1 MGNCINL
8 GSTVK
13 QDDVKEPTLADR
25 FLSAYLG
32 CNQYC
37 MNLSISTEVEVKDVY
52 SHHTDDLTLSTNKI
66 VPENVYH
73 NCTYENTPA
82 YTYEH
87 LKKLVK
93 VLRVL
98 DGDTVDIALQ
108 EESGKIFQH
117 RVRLYGIDTPEKRPS
132 ASDPEREKEI
142 AASKRSS
149 EALTGRL
156 KENDNMV
163 VALFYKP
170 DKYGRLMCTFYDK
183 QGDDINQWMVTSG
196 FAYEYFGKT
205 KKTFREV
212 SEKKTIV
219 VSECDND
226 YFETPRKESGKTE
239 ETEETDAV
247 DVADDFEEIE
257 KMS

>member
-1 MGNCINL
+1 MGNCITMTSNAKA
-8 GSTVK
+8 G
-13 QDDVKEPTLADR
+13 QDAVEEPTIVDR
-25 FLSAYLG
+25 FLSAYLA

-37 MNLSISTEVEVKDVY
+37 MNLSVSTEVDEAKDVY
-52 SHHTDDLTLSTNKI
+52 SHHTDDLSIKPVI
-66 VPENVYH
+66 PENVYQD
-73 NCTYENTPA
+73 CTYENTPS

-87 LKKLVK
+87 MRKMVK
-93 VLRVL
+93 VLRVV

-108 EESGKIFQH
+108 EETGKIFKH

-149 EALTGRL
+149 EALMDKL
-156 KENDNMV
+156 KENDHLV
-163 VALFYKP
+163 IALFYKP

-183 QGDDINQWMVTSG
+183 QGDDINQWMVKSG

-205 KKTFREV
+205 KKAFCEA

-226 YFETPRKESGKTE
+226 YFETPRKEADSTE
-239 ETEETDAV
+239 
-247 DVADDFEEIE
+247 ADDFEEIE
-257 KMS
+257 EMS

>member
-1 MGNCINL
+1 MGNCI
-8 GSTVK
+8 TVSSNAK
-13 QDDVKEPTLADR
+13 VAPEPTLVDR
-25 FLSAYLG
+25 FLS

-37 MNLSISTEVEVKDVY
+37 ISLSISTADEIHEAKDIY
-52 SHHTDDLTLSTNKI
+52 RHHTDDLSITTIKTVI
-66 VPENVYH
+66 TENVYQ

-87 LKKLVK
+87 MKKMIK
-93 VLRVL
+93 VLRVV

-108 EESGKIFQH
+108 EETGIIFRH

-142 AASKRSS
+142 AASKRAT
-149 EALTGRL
+149 EALTNRL
-156 KENDNMV
+156 KENDHLV
-163 VALFYKP
+163 IALFHKS

-183 QGDDINQWMVTSG
+183 QGDDINQWMVKSG

-205 KKTFREV
+205 KKTFCEV

-219 VSECDND
+219 AECDDD
-226 YFETPRKESGKTE
+226 YFETPRKEAE
-239 ETEETDAV
+239 
-247 DVADDFEEIE
+247 ADDFEEIE

>member
-1 MGNCINL
+1 MGSCI
-8 GSTVK
+8 SSVESK
-13 QDDVKEPTLADR
+13 VAPEPTIADR
-25 FLSAYLG
+25 FLSAYLA
-32 CNQYC
+32 CNRYC
-37 MNLSISTEVEVKDVY
+37 MSVSVETDDVHDTSKDRY
-52 SHHTDDLTLSTNKI
+52 RHHTDDLSISSKDI
-66 VPENVYH
+66 KVVPENVYQD
-73 NCTYENTPA
+73 CTYENTPA

-87 LKKLVK
+87 LRKMVK
-93 VLRVL
+93 VLRVI

-108 EESGKIFQH
+108 EETGKIFTH

-149 EALTGRL
+149 EALTNRL
-156 KENDNMV
+156 KENDHLV
-163 VALFYKP
+163 IALFHKS

-183 QGDDINQWMVTSG
+183 QGDDINQWMVKSG

-205 KKTFREV
+205 KKAFREV
-212 SEKKTIV
+212 SEKSTIV

-226 YFETPRKESGKTE
+226 YFETPRKEVE
-239 ETEETDAV
+239 
-247 DVADDFEEIE
+247 ADDFEEIE

>member
-1 MGNCINL
+1 MGNCINVT
-8 GSTVK
+8 SVK
-13 QDDVKEPTLADR
+13 VVEAVKEPTLADR
-25 FLSAYLG
+25 FLSAYLA

-37 MNLSISTEVEVKDVY
+37 MNLSVSTEVHETKDVY
-52 SHHTDDLTLSTNKI
+52 SHHTDDLSLSNVKPVI
-66 VPENVYH
+66 PENVYQD
-73 NCTYENTPA
+73 CTYENTPA

-87 LKKLVK
+87 LRKMVK
-93 VLRVL
+93 VLRVI

-108 EESGKIFQH
+108 EETGKIFTH

-149 EALTGRL
+149 EALTNRL
-156 KENDNMV
+156 KENDHLV
-163 VALFYKP
+163 IALFHKS

-183 QGDDINQWMVTSG
+183 QGDDMNQWMVKSG

-212 SEKKTIV
+212 SEKSTIV

-226 YFETPRKESGKTE
+226 YFETPRIE
-239 ETEETDAV
+239 
-247 DVADDFEEIE
+247 ADDFEEIE

>member
-1 MGNCINL
+1 MGNCINVTSNPKV
-8 GSTVK
+8 G
-13 QDDVKEPTLADR
+13 QDPIKEPTLADR
-25 FLSAYLG
+25 FLSAYLA

-37 MNLSISTEVEVKDVY
+37 MNLSVSTEVHETKDVY
-52 SHHTDDLTLSTNKI
+52 SHHTDDLSLSNVKPVI
-66 VPENVYH
+66 PENVYQD
-73 NCTYENTPA
+73 CTYENTPA

-87 LKKLVK
+87 LRKMVK
-93 VLRVL
+93 VLRVI

-108 EESGKIFQH
+108 EETGKIFTH

-149 EALTGRL
+149 EALTNRL
-156 KENDNMV
+156 KENDHLV
-163 VALFYKP
+163 IALFHKS

-183 QGDDINQWMVTSG
+183 QGDDMNQWMVKSG

-212 SEKKTIV
+212 SEKSTIV

-226 YFETPRKESGKTE
+226 YFETPRIE
-239 ETEETDAV
+239 
-247 DVADDFEEIE
+247 ADDFEEIE

>member
-1 MGNCINL
+1 MGNCINVT
-8 GSTVK
+8 SAKVVEA
-13 QDDVKEPTLADR
+13 VKEPTLADR
-25 FLSAYLG
+25 FLSAYLA

-37 MNLSISTEVEVKDVY
+37 MNLSVSTEVHETKDVY
-52 SHHTDDLTLSTNKI
+52 SHHTDDLSLSNVKPVI
-66 VPENVYH
+66 PENVYQD
-73 NCTYENTPA
+73 CTYENTPA

-87 LKKLVK
+87 LRKMVK
-93 VLRVL
+93 VLRVI

-108 EESGKIFQH
+108 EETGKIFTH

-149 EALTGRL
+149 EALTNRL
-156 KENDNMV
+156 KENDHLII
-163 VALFYKP
+163 ALFHKS

-183 QGDDINQWMVTSG
+183 QGDDINQWMVKSG

-205 KKTFREV
+205 KKTFCEV

-226 YFETPRKESGKTE
+226 YFETPRKEAA
-239 ETEETDAV
+239 DP
-247 DVADDFEEIE
+247 ADDFEEIE

>member
-1 MGNCINL
+1 MGNYT
-8 GSTVK
+8 STVAP
-13 QDDVKEPTLADR
+13 EPTFADR
-25 FLSAYLG
+25 FQSAFLS
-32 CNQYC
+32 CNQHC
-37 MNLSISTEVEVKDVY
+37 MGLSVATDEVHETKDIY
-52 SHHTDDLTLSTNKI
+52 RHHTDDLTNIK
-66 VPENVYH
+66 VVHENVYQD
-73 NCTYENTPA
+73 CTYDNTPA

-87 LKKLVK
+87 MRKMVK

-108 EESGKIFQH
+108 EETGKIFKH

-149 EALTGRL
+149 EALMDRL
-156 KENDNMV
+156 KENDNLV
-163 VALFYKP
+163 IALFYKA

-183 QGDDINQWMVTSG
+183 QGDDINQWMVKSG

-205 KKTFREV
+205 KKTFHETNP
-212 SEKKTIV
+212 KQTIV

-226 YFETPRKESGKTE
+226 YFETPRKES
-239 ETEETDAV
+239 DANE
-247 DVADDFEEIE
+247 DFEEITDE
-257 KMS
+257 MKS

>member
-8 GSTVK
+8 ASTVK
-13 QDDVKEPTLADR
+13 QDAVQEPTLADR

-37 MNLSISTEVEVKDVY
+37 MNLSVSTEVETKDVY

-66 VPENVYH
+66 VPENVYRDS
-73 NCTYENTPA
+73 TYENTPA

-87 LKKLVK
+87 LRKLVK

-149 EALTGRL
+149 EALTGKL

-183 QGDDINQWMVTSG
+183 QGDDINQWTVTSG

-212 SEKKTIV
+212 TEKKTIV

-226 YFETPRKESGKTE
+226 YFETPRKESA
-239 ETEETDAV
+239 DAV
-247 DVADDFEEIE
+247 DVVDVVDAVDADDFEEIE
-257 KMS
+257 EMS

>member
-1 MGNCINL
+1 MGNCI
-8 GSTVK
+8 TVTSAK
-13 QDDVKEPTLADR
+13 VVEEPTLADR
-25 FLSAYLG
+25 FLSAYLA

-37 MNLSISTEVEVKDVY
+37 MNLSVSTEVDETKDVY
-52 SHHTDDLTLSTNKI
+52 SHHTDDLSIKPVI
-66 VPENVYH
+66 PENVYQD
-73 NCTYENTPA
+73 CTYENTPA

-87 LKKLVK
+87 LRKMVK
-93 VLRVL
+93 VLRVV

-108 EESGKIFQH
+108 EETGKIFTH

-149 EALTGRL
+149 EALTNRL
-156 KENDNMV
+156 KENNHLV
-163 VALFYKP
+163 IALFYKP

-183 QGDDINQWMVTSG
+183 QGDDINQWMVKSG

-212 SEKKTIV
+212 SEKQAIIV
-219 VSECDND
+219 AECDND
-226 YFETPRKESGKTE
+226 YFETPRKEAE
-239 ETEETDAV
+239 VAE
-247 DVADDFEEIE
+247 ADDFEEIE
-257 KMS
+257 EMS